1 MSQQAYSTVIGVVKD
16 FYQRSPKENQV
27 PMVLRYYSEFSSYVA
42 MKVKTDNIKETID
55 HTKSKWDEFFPLTP
69 FSYFFLDEKYNQQY
83 KADAQFGMV
92 MAAFSTIALVIA
104 CLGLFGL
111 SSFAILQRTKEIGI
125 RKVLGGSV
133 VQIVQLLSRDFIKWV
148 LVASVLAMP
157 LAYLAAEK
165 WLSGYAVR
173 IQLNVWVFIIP
184 LIVITII
191 SILTVSLQTFK
202 AANAKPVDSLKS
214 E

>member
-1 MSQQAYSTVIGVVKD
+1 
-16 FYQRSPKENQV
+16 
-27 PMVLRYYSEFSSYVA
+27 
-42 MKVKTDNIKETID
+42 
-55 HTKSKWDEFFPLTP
+55 
-69 FSYFFLDEKYNQQY
+69 
-83 KADAQFGMV
+83 MV

>member
-1 MSQQAYSTVIGVVKD
+1 
-16 FYQRSPKENQV
+16 
-27 PMVLRYYSEFSSYVA
+27 
-42 MKVKTDNIKETID
+42 
-55 HTKSKWDEFFPLTP
+55 
-69 FSYFFLDEKYNQQY
+69 
-83 KADAQFGMV
+83 
-92 MAAFSTIALVIA
+92 
-104 CLGLFGL
+104 
-111 SSFAILQRTKEIGI
+111 
-125 RKVLGGSV
+125 
-133 VQIVQLLSRDFIKWV
+133 
-148 LVASVLAMP
+148 VASVLAMP